1 MIFIILAI
9 ALALRLIGLNQ
20 SLWLDEGINVN
31 VAYGLDFKNLILHY
45 SLSDFHPPLFHA
57 VLKTWIL
64 LFGKSEIA
72 VRMLSITA
80 GVATVFAAYLIG
92 KKLFGQK
99 TALTAAIL
107 LATSPLHIYYSQEA
121 RMYSLA
127 AFFAS
132 LSCYFFIS
140 ILKKDT
146 ITNWFGFVF
155 TTALMLY
162 TDYLPYFLIPVYFIY
177 LLINKKRIAKAT
189 FKAFIPAF
197 ILILILIT
205 PWLFLIQ
212 KQIEAGLSA
221 AAASPAWAQVV
232 GAPSFQ
238 NLLVTFV
245 KFHVGRISHDNNFI
259 YALLFAPAAIF
270 SIALFSFSLLRLS
283 YTRVF
288 LWFWFAGPIF
298 LAFIAAYFVPIFAYF
313 RFIFVLPALYLIW
326 ACAINTLNWKIL
338 VRFLLAIAL
347 IINVTSVSIY
357 FLNPKFQRENWRS
370 AANYIHQNFDDKTI
384 VLFESN
390 YTIGPFDYYNNG
402 RVRAYGAL
410 DSFNA
415 EKAKVKEKV
424 TALTS
429 SKNKIF
435 LFQYLAPIT
444 DPQELVFQQLTEIG
458 FKNTGT
464 YDFAGVGFIY
474 EFKR

>member
-31 VAYGLDFKNLILHY
+31 VAYGLDLKSLVLHY
-45 SLSDFHPPLFHA
+45 SLSDFHPPLFHV

-72 VRMLSITA
+72 VRMLS
-80 GVATVFAAYLIG
+80 VFAGLGTVITTYLIG
-92 KKLFGQK
+92 RKLFGQK
-99 TALTAAIL
+99 TVLTAAIL
-107 LATSPLHIYYSQEA
+107 IATSPLHIYYSQEA

-132 LSCYFFIS
+132 LSCYFFLS

-146 ITNWFGFVF
+146 MTNWFGFVF
-155 TTALMLY
+155 ATALMLY
-162 TDYLPYFLIPVYFIY
+162 TDYLPYFLIPIYFIY
-177 LLINKKRIAKAT
+177 LLINRKKINKSV
-189 FKAFIPAF
+189 KWAFLPAF
-197 ILILILIT
+197 ILIFILLT

-212 KQIEAGLSA
+212 KQISAGLSA

-232 GAPSFQ
+232 GTPSFQ
-238 NLLVTFV
+238 NLLVAFV

-270 SIALFSFSLLRLS
+270 SLFLFAFSLFRLS
-283 YTRVF
+283 TLRSF
-288 LWFWFAGPIF
+288 LWFWFLGPVL
-298 LAFIAAYFVPIFAYF
+298 LAFVFAYYIPVFAYF
-313 RFIFVLPALYLIW
+313 RFIFVLPAFYLIW
-326 ACAINTLNWKIL
+326 ASAINTLNWVIL
-338 VRFLLAIAL
+338 VRSLLAFAL
-347 IINVTSVSIY
+347 IINLISVSIY
-357 FLNPKFQRENWRS
+357 FINPKFQRENWRE
-370 AANYIHQNFDDKTI
+370 ATNYIHQNFDDKTI

-402 RVRAYGAL
+402 KVRAYGAL
-410 DSFNA
+410 DSFSA
-415 EKAKVKEKV
+415 DTGFVSGKIPL
-424 TALTS
+424 LTS
-429 SKNKIF
+429 NAGKVF

-444 DPQELVFQQLTEIG
+444 DPEGLVFQELNKIG
-458 FKNTGT
+458 FRNTDIR
-464 YDFAGVGFIY
+464 DFAGVGFVY